1 MIYLLLDVHDLKI
14 IAVTKVGS
22 YNRYTD
28 GVLVVIMR
36 DVKTLF
42 WRFLIFV
49 NVLRLRRF
57 FILVT
62 FYYKNIS
69 INATQNSILM
79 ISLLHVPL
87 LFSSTFKLAM

>member
-42 WRFLIFV
+42 LAFSYFCQC
-49 NVLRLRRF
+49 
-57 FILVT
+57 
-62 FYYKNIS
+62 FY
-69 INATQNSILM
+69 
-79 ISLLHVPL
+79 V
-87 LFSSTFKLAM
+87 

>member
-1 MIYLLLDVHDLKI
+1 VIYLLLDVHDLKI

-49 NVLRLRRF
+49 NVF
-57 FILVT
+57 
-62 FYYKNIS
+62 
-69 INATQNSILM
+69 
-79 ISLLHVPL
+79 
-87 LFSSTFKLAM
+87 TFKTFFYPCNVLL